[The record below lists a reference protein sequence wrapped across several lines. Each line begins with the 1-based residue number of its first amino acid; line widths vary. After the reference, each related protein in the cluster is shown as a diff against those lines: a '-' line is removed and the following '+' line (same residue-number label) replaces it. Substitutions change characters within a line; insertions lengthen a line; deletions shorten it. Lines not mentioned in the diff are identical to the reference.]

1 MTVFNFQGQ
10 ALKIFPGVHPNN
22 VVWKNISIS
31 TWEKFIRRAIL
42 LAATLV
48 ILYLSFLIIR
58 YIASQQ
64 STIKREM
71 IMVMLQDGVRSNNF
85 LYIQLLSTIIG
96 LVIAGINKL
105 ILVIMKYAV
114 KFEKHE
120 KVTRAQSSIAQKF
133 S

>member
-1 MTVFNFQGQ
+1 
-10 ALKIFPGVHPNN
+10 
-22 VVWKNISIS
+22 
-31 TWEKFIRRAIL
+31 
-42 LAATLV
+42 
-48 ILYLSFLIIR
+48 
-58 YIASQQ
+58 
-64 STIKREM
+64 M

-105 ILVIMKYAV
+105 ILVIMKHAV